1 MIKDKEKL
9 AQMGEKAMSVAKE
22 NVEEKIYQEIKM
34 SINVE
39 NCKN

>member
-22 NVEEKIYQEIKM
+22 NVEEKNIPRNQ
-34 SINVE
+34 NVDK
-39 NCKN
+39 CRKL